1 LLAHLTRILIAWGPL
16 GVLLLS
22 ILDSSGVPVAGA
34 FDALLILIAIER
46 PSTAWWCAGIAV
58 IGSSI
63 GNVILFTLS
72 RRGGRGY
79 QTKPPEEG
87 KAKRFRA
94 WFLRYGLLTIF
105 IPAMIPIP
113 MPMKL
118 FVITAGVLGTPL
130 GEFLGVI
137 VSARTIRYFGEVW
150 LGVKL
155 GRDSTGFLKEHAWQF
170 IGSAIALFAF
180 LYGLMVWRHRTAPPE
195 L

>member
-1 LLAHLTRILIAWGPL
+1 MLAHLTQILVAWGPL

-46 PSTAWWCAGIAV
+46 PSTAWWCAGIAI

-72 RRGGRGY
+72 RRGGR
-79 QTKPPEEG
+79 QFQARPPEEG
-87 KAKRFRA
+87 RTKRFRA

-118 FVITAGVLGTPL
+118 FVITAGVLGTPM
-130 GEFLGVI
+130 GEFLAVI
-137 VSARTIRYFGEVW
+137 VSARSIRYFGEVW
-150 LGVKL
+150 LGVRL
-155 GRDSTGFLKEHAWQF
+155 GRESSGFLKVHAWQF

>member
-1 LLAHLTRILIAWGPL
+1 LLAHLSQILIAWGPL

-63 GNVILFTLS
+63 GNMFLFAVS
-72 RRGGRGY
+72 RRGGRGI
-79 QTKPPEEG
+79 QTKPPDERRG
-87 KAKRFRA
+87 KRFRA
-94 WFLRYGLLTIF
+94 WFLRFGLLTIF

-113 MPMKL
+113 LPMKL
-118 FVITAGVLGTPL
+118 FVITAGVLGTPTA
-130 GEFLGVI
+130 EFLGVI

-150 LGVKL
+150 LGVRL
-155 GRDSTGFLKEHAWQF
+155 GRDSSGFLKAHAWQF